1 MQTSRKRTLEDAD
14 VPFQVS
20 QQQIDDYR
28 FSDISNRDCM
38 TPDDN
43 LWCGHRYSR
52 IVRKYQWT
60 LIALKHMDAPSVST
74 FKDWKKSNFANTAS
88 DKSLDK
94 SLETSIHLTMKN
106 IQNGDADNL
115 AGWSDMFAA
124 FCFVRAMYVNDQF
137 KIVLDAAIEQ
147 EHGEK
152 NVSRDKLMET
162 KAFLDNEN
170 DVDLQIRCVNE
181 FFDAVKSGDAQMALR
196 MKDALVYPPRAQTKE
211 QKLHEQALEIIRD
224 KKFDDEF

>member
-1 MQTSRKRTLEDAD
+1 MQTSRKRTLADAS
-14 VPFQVS
+14 VPLQVP

-28 FSDISNRDCM
+28 FSDIPNRDCM
-38 TPDDN
+38 TPDEK
-43 LWCGHRYSR
+43 LWRGHRYSR
-52 IVRKYQWT
+52 IIRRYQWV

-74 FKDWKKSNFANTAS
+74 FQDWKNTNFANTAS
-88 DKSLDK
+88 NKSSDK
-94 SLETSIHLTMKN
+94 SLETSIRLSMTT
-106 IQNGDADNL
+106 IQNGDAGDF

-137 KIVLDAAIEQ
+137 KTVLDAAIEQ
-147 EHGEK
+147 EFGEK

-162 KAFLDNEN
+162 KAFLNNEN

-211 QKLHEQALEIIRD
+211 QKAHEKALEIIRD